1 MLFRFKRLHGVYRRK
16 SLSFPQFSYACPD
29 VCSSMTLI
37 RFDDVSIAYGD
48 HPLLDKACLQ
58 LEPGERVCLI
68 GRNGAGKST
77 LLKAASDTIQPDDG
91 HIWRK
96 PGLKVGMLNQDL
108 PVADSKR
115 VYDVVASGLE
125 EVGQLLSDWHALSM
139 NIQTDADMK
148 KLERVQQQLEAR
160 DGWALQQRV
169 EQTIQKLQLPADK
182 TMGELSGGWRRRVEL
197 ARALVSEPDL
207 LLLDEPTN
215 HLDIITIAWLE
226 QQLKDFRG
234 ALLFITHDRSFLKAL
249 ATRILEL
256 DRGQL
261 TSWDCNYETYLER
274 KAHQLEV
281 ESEQNALFDKK
292 LAQEEAWIRQGIKA
306 RRTRNEGRVRAL
318 KALREERRNRREV
331 QGKADFSLESAE
343 RSGKMVVEALNISK
357 GFEGKP
363 LVHDFSFTLMRGD
376 KVGLIGANGVG
387 KTTLLK
393 MLLGDLEPGAGTI
406 RHGTKM
412 EVAYFDQMRQQLDL
426 EKSVIDNVSE
436 GRERI
441 TINGESRH
449 IISYLESFLF
459 SPLRARTPV
468 KALSGGERNRLLLA
482 RLFSK
487 PANVLVL
494 DEPTN
499 DLDVETLEL
508 LESILVDFTGTVLLV
523 SHDRAFLDNVVSS
536 SLVFEGN
543 GVVRE
548 YVGGFEDWLRQGGSM
563 QRLAES
569 GEIEKPAD
577 KPVKKAEESTS
588 KPAASQKPAA
598 GKKLSYKLQ
607 RELDGLPTEIEQL
620 EEEQQTL
627 ENQTLEADF
636 YQKDQAEVARVLERL
651 TEIGTLI
658 EAKMDRWAELD
669 ELQNS

>member
-1 MLFRFKRLHGVYRRK
+1 
-16 SLSFPQFSYACPD
+16 
-29 VCSSMTLI
+29 MTLI

-77 LLKAASDTIQPDDG
+77 LLKAASEAIQPDDG

-125 EVGQLLSDWHALSM
+125 TVGQLLADWHELSM

-148 KLERVQQQLEAR
+148 KLERVQSQLEAM

-281 ESEQNALFDKK
+281 EAEQNALFDKK
-292 LAQEEAWIRQGIKA
+292 LAQEEVWIRQGIKA

-318 KALREERRNRREV
+318 KALREERLARRNV
-331 QGKADFSLESAE
+331 QGKATFSLDAAE
-343 RSGKMVVEALNISK
+343 RSGKLVVEAQSISK

-393 MLLGDLEPGAGTI
+393 MLLGDLEPGVGTI

-426 EKSVIDNVSE
+426 EKSVIDNVAE

-459 SPLRARTPV
+459 SPQRARTPV

-508 LESILVDFTGTVLLV
+508 LESILVDFPGTVLLV

-563 QRLAES
+563 QRLVES
-569 GEIEKPAD
+569 GEKVLKPTETQTAKEAATPSQPKPA
-577 KPVKKAEESTS
+577 S
-588 KPAASQKPAA
+588 

-607 RELDGLPTEIEQL
+607 RELDGLPAEIEQL

-627 ENQTLEADF
+627 ENLTAEAGF
-636 YQKDQAEVARVLERL
+636 YQKDQEEVSRVLQRL
-651 TEIGTLI
+651 TDLAGLI
-658 EAKMDRWAELD
+658 EEKMDRWAELE
-669 ELQNS
+669 ELKNG

>member
-1 MLFRFKRLHGVYRRK
+1 MLFRLAAFAWRLSSQIVILS
-16 SLSFPQFSYACPD
+16 SLSDTFLN
-29 VCSSMTLI
+29 VRSSMILI

-48 HPLLDKACLQ
+48 RPLLDKACLQ
-58 LEPGERVCLI
+58 LAPGERVCLI

-77 LLKAASDTIQPDDG
+77 LLKLASETIQPDDG
-91 HIWRK
+91 CIWRK
-96 PGLKVGMLNQDL
+96 PGLRAGMLNQDL

-125 EVGQLLSDWHALSM
+125 TVGQLLADWHDLSV
-139 NIQTDADMK
+139 NIQTDTDMK
-148 KLERVQQQLEAR
+148 KLERVQDQLEAL

-169 EQTIQKLQLPADK
+169 EQIIQKLQLPADK
-182 TMGELSGGWRRRVEL
+182 IMGELSGGWRRRVEL

-234 ALLFITHDRSFLKAL
+234 ALLFITHDRTFLKAL

-256 DRGQL
+256 DRGRL
-261 TSWDCNYETYLER
+261 TSWDCNYETCLER

-281 ESEQNALFDKK
+281 EAEQNALFDKK
-292 LAQEEAWIRQGIKA
+292 LAREEVWIRQGIKA

-318 KALREERRNRREV
+318 KALREERLARRNV
-331 QGKADFSLESAE
+331 QGKATFSLDAAE
-343 RSGKMVVEALNISK
+343 RSGKLVVEAQNISM
-357 GFEGKP
+357 GFDGKL

-393 MLLGDLEPGAGTI
+393 ILLGDLEPDTGTV
-406 RHGTKM
+406 RHGTRL
-412 EVAYFDQMRQQLDL
+412 EVAYFDQMREQLEL
-426 EKSVIDNVSE
+426 EKSVIDNVAE
-436 GRERI
+436 GRERVS
-441 TINGESRH
+441 INGESRH

-459 SPLRARTPV
+459 SPQRARTPA

-508 LESILVDFTGTVLLV
+508 LESILVDFPGTVLLV

-548 YVGGFEDWLRQGGSM
+548 YVGGFEDWLRQGGSI

-569 GEIEKPAD
+569 GEKILKPTEAQTARATVSSVQP
-577 KPVKKAEESTS
+577 KPVS
-588 KPAASQKPAA
+588 
-598 GKKLSYKLQ
+598 GKRLSYKLQ
-607 RELDGLPTEIEQL
+607 RELDSLPTEIEQL
-620 EEEQQTL
+620 EAEQQAL
-627 ENQTLEADF
+627 EKLTAETDF
-636 YQKDQAEVARVLERL
+636 YQKNQEEVARVLRRL
-651 TEIGTLI
+651 TDLTDAI
-658 EAKMDRWAELD
+658 EEKMDRWAEL
-669 ELQNS
+669 EEQKNG